1 MFAETSRWLRGLMG
15 AKAEDHQAVQRWI
28 MLDVET
34 TGLNPRVDQLLAI
47 AAVAMRF
54 SPLNGRLELCVGDSF
69 EVVLRQDKPSGRD
82 NILIHHIGVQAQTG
96 GCEPREA
103 LESFRNWAGQS
114 PLLAFHAAF
123 DEAMITRAF
132 ERYALPALANEWLD
146 IEPIARLVGGNPRA
160 RALDDWLNHFGIEC
174 AVRHQ
179 AASDA
184 FATAELLLR
193 LWPAAR
199 KEARSW
205 SELRKLARNAAW
217 VPQS

>member
-1 MFAETSRWLRGLMG
+1 MFAETSRWLRELVGI
-15 AKAEDHQAVQRWI
+15 KSEDKETPQRWI

-34 TGLNPRVDQLLAI
+34 TGLNPRADTLLAI

-54 SPLNGRLELCVGDSF
+54 SPAESHLELCLGDSF
-69 EVVLRQDKPSGRD
+69 EVVLKQDKPSGRD
-82 NILIHHIGVQAQTG
+82 NILIHHIGVQAQTQ
-96 GCEPREA
+96 GCEPIEA
-103 LESFRNWAGQS
+103 LESFRTWAGQS

-123 DEAMITRAF
+123 DEMMIKRAF
-132 ERYALPALANEWLD
+132 ERFNLPALKNEWLD
-146 IEPIARLVGGNPRA
+146 IEPVARLLGGNPRA
-160 RALDDWLNHFGIEC
+160 RALDDWLAHFGIEC

-193 LWPAAR
+193 VWPAVR
-199 KEARSW
+199 KEARTW

-217 VPQS
+217 VPQ